1 MAHGHRQVVDGL
13 DAEPLEA
20 LQRADDVEDRVH
32 RPNLVEVHVL
42 RRQAVHTSLRLADQ
56 PEGAHSSLL
65 HGVGHGRALDETDQL
80 SDVAPVRM
88 LGNGELHLLAVDTAA
103 HRVAAHHADSR
114 EAEPPG

>member
-20 LQRADDVEDRVH
+20 LHRADDVEHRVH
-32 RPNLVEVHVL
+32 CPNLMEVHVL
-42 RRQAVHTSLRLADQ
+42 RRQAVHTPLRLADQ

-80 SDVAPVRM
+80 SDVAPVRL

-103 HRVAAHHADSR
+103 DRVADHHADSR